1 MQCRWHDK
9 QIVVLDSVVITD
21 PYTLADV
28 KGSDPNA
35 VKRVKKVVRS
45 LVPVFILPSLSLRF
59 CFVALF
65 SLLHPVAPFL
75 VSS

>member
-45 LVPVFILPSLSLRF
+45 LVPVFIFAVAVTAFLLCCPILALSPCRSVLGQ
-59 CFVALF
+59 
-65 SLLHPVAPFL
+65 
-75 VSS
+75 